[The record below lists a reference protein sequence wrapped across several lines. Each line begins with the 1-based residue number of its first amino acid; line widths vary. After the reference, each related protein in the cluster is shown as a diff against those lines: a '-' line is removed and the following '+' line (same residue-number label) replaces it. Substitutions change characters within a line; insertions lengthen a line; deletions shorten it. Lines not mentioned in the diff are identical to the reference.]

1 MIFIVI
7 GLILKLNK
15 MTLQELKIK
24 SIELAKQ
31 HPQYEDQIR
40 DLFFLAQDEI
50 EDGGSEAH
58 ECELAISD
66 MEYLIEHGDE

>member
-1 MIFIVI
+1 
-7 GLILKLNK
+7 
-15 MTLQELKIK
+15 MTLQQLKLE

-31 HPQYEDQIR
+31 HPHYEDQIR
-40 DLFFLAQDEI
+40 ELYFLAHDEI

-66 MEYLIEHGDE
+66 MESLVMDGE

>member
-1 MIFIVI
+1 
-7 GLILKLNK
+7 

-24 SIELAKQ
+24 SIELTKQ
-31 HPQYEDQIR
+31 HPHYEDQIR
-40 DLFFLAQDEI
+40 DLFVLAHDEI

-66 MEYLIEHGDE
+66 MESLVMDGE

>member
-1 MIFIVI
+1 
-7 GLILKLNK
+7 
-15 MTLQELKIK
+15 MTLQELRAK
-24 SIELAKQ
+24 SIELIKQ
-31 HPQYEDQIR
+31 NPQYEDQIR

-50 EDGGSEAH
+50 EEGGSEAH

>member
-1 MIFIVI
+1 
-7 GLILKLNK
+7 

-31 HPQYEDQIR
+31 HPHYEDQIR

-50 EDGGSEAH
+50 DDGGSESH

-66 MEYLIEHGDE
+66 MESLVMDGE

>member
-1 MIFIVI
+1 
-7 GLILKLNK
+7 
-15 MTLQELKIK
+15 MTLQELRIK
-24 SIELAKQ
+24 SIELTKQ
-31 HPQYEDQIR
+31 YPQYEDQIR

-66 MEYLIEHGDE
+66 MEYLIEH

>member
-1 MIFIVI
+1 
-7 GLILKLNK
+7 
-15 MTLQELKIK
+15 MTLQELRIK
-24 SIELAKQ
+24 SIELTKQ
-31 HPQYEDQIR
+31 YPQYEDQIR

>member
-1 MIFIVI
+1 
-7 GLILKLNK
+7 
-15 MTLQELKIK
+15 MTLQELRAR
-24 SIELAKQ
+24 SIELANE
-31 HPQYEDQIR
+31 HPHYEDQIR

-66 MEYLIEHGDE
+66 MESLVMDGE

>member
-1 MIFIVI
+1 
-7 GLILKLNK
+7 
-15 MTLQELKIK
+15 MTLQELRAK
-24 SIELAKQ
+24 SIELTKQ
-31 HPQYEDQIR
+31 YPQYEDQIR

-50 EDGGSEAH
+50 EEGGSEAH

>member
-1 MIFIVI
+1 
-7 GLILKLNK
+7 
-15 MTLQELKIK
+15 MTLQELRTK
-24 SIELAKQ
+24 SIELVKQ
-31 HPQYEDQIR
+31 YPQYEDQIR

-50 EDGGSEAH
+50 EEGGSEAH